1 MARHWKIRDTS
12 RLNMQSSESG
22 KGFIFDHRTGY
33 VYLVNK
39 TGIHIFQGLKDGK
52 TVDQIVDSLCA
63 QFGLDREIA
72 LSDTEGFLETL
83 LPEGLLVAEE

>member
-1 MARHWKIRDTS
+1 
-12 RLNMQSSESG
+12 MQSSEIG

-39 TGIHIFQGLKDGK
+39 TGIHIFQHLKDGK

-72 LSDTEGFLETL
+72 LSDTEEFLENL
-83 LPEGLLVAEE
+83 VSEGLLVAEE